1 MYPKSINGSKFQ
13 HIEGLFADVWNDIQT
28 HLNFTYWT
36 VLSADKKW
44 SFLHP
49 NGTWEGT
56 FGLLQRNE
64 ADLAMAPALTPART
78 RYFDFVRTIT
88 QTQ

>member
-1 MYPKSINGSKFQ
+1 MK
-13 HIEGLFADVWNDIQT
+13 EIQIK
-28 HLNFTYWT
+28 LNFTYWI
-36 VLSADKKW
+36 VLSVDNKW
-44 SFLHP
+44 SYLHP

-78 RYFDFVRTIT
+78 RYFDFVRPIA